1 MPAEKKTAG
10 KQPQPMKDTVD
21 INDGNASGYTP
32 PEDGIGERIR
42 QAREAKGFTQ
52 ESLSRLTAS
61 RDPEGKGISRSV
73 LAYYE
78 KGKYKPGSRELRIL
92 FLALGVTPNW
102 LILGKDDPE
111 RLRQFRELLGSEE
124 AFFSALTTNLKE
136 LDSDSLNGIANLV
149 FLAAANMP
157 SQKAHN
163 DKLVSRLNDFIDK
176 AVVLEDRI
184 TALSSKT
191 SPAKSS
197 RKSKKSD

>member
-1 MPAEKKTAG
+1 MPVEKKVAG
-10 KQPQPMKDTVD
+10 KLPPDTVEP
-21 INDGNASGYTP
+21 NGVRTSGYTP

-42 QAREAKGFTQ
+42 QARESKGFTQ

-157 SQKAHN
+157 AQKAQT
-163 DKLVSRLNDFIDK
+163 DELVGHMHEFIDQ
-176 AVVLEDRI
+176 AAVLEDRLR
-184 TALSSKT
+184 ALESRSTISKT
-191 SPAKSS
+191 PRKPKKPA
-197 RKSKKSD
+197 